1 MEENV
6 TQLSA
11 SHSGERQFLITRRAQ
26 EHQAFVDVCR
36 AIPPDKLEYR
46 PHPHSRSAGELIAI
60 LVSGERTCSELCD
73 TGKTSYASGL
83 RWHERTGIVSADK
96 LIGDYEEQYHALQ
109 EKLVRLDDM
118 TWGRPAWLVGE
129 DREILLK
136 DTVGGLLWLAF
147 FDAVHHR
154 GQLSVYIRP
163 AGGVVPSIYGPSKDT
178 PSRR

>member
-1 MEENV
+1 MENSFSRE
-6 TQLSA
+6 
-11 SHSGERQFLITRRAQ
+11 FLITRRLQ
-26 EHQAFVDVCR
+26 EHQTFIDVCR

-46 PHPHSRSAGELIAI
+46 PHALSRSAGELIAI
-60 LVSGERTCSELCD
+60 LVSSERACAELCES
-73 TGKTSYASGL
+73 GKSSYASGL
-83 RWHERTGIVSADK
+83 RWHERMGVVSADE
-96 LIGDYEEQYHALQ
+96 LIREFEEQYHSLQ
-109 EKLVRLDDM
+109 TKLAHIDEM
-118 TWGRPAWLVGE
+118 TWGRPAWLLAE

-163 AGGVVPSIYGPSKDT
+163 AGGVVPSIYGPSRDS